1 MKSEEESK
9 VSFPPYVKRFLTISL
24 SLSIVVIAGFLVAY
38 FLNNLM
44 VLDYVHV
51 ITGGTWTGIDLFM
64 GTIMSRIMLSLDVN
78 SRVEVAKRL
87 TPLLMIFMP
96 TLSAVVITAG
106 YYLANR
112 LGWFIIT
119 SPWIIAAGV
128 IVIILTVQGF
138 GILMRN
144 EIRVFLELNKQK
156 PNVEKIVR
164 LTNINLK
171 TAGSQAIFQL
181 AIIFVMA
188 HLAIFGPF

>member
-1 MKSEEESK
+1 MKSEEENK

>member
-9 VSFPPYVKRFLTISL
+9 VSFPSYVKRFLTISL

>member
-96 TLSAVVITAG
+96 TLSAVAITAG

>member
-1 MKSEEESK
+1 
-9 VSFPPYVKRFLTISL
+9 
-24 SLSIVVIAGFLVAY
+24 
-38 FLNNLM
+38 
-44 VLDYVHV
+44 
-51 ITGGTWTGIDLFM
+51 
-64 GTIMSRIMLSLDVN
+64 
-78 SRVEVAKRL
+78 
-87 TPLLMIFMP
+87 MIFMP